1 MSDLITLDRA
11 RQNLPSS
18 VNADEP
24 QIATLITAVSQAVQR
39 WCRRDFTATAYDELY
54 HGNGERLLLLRQY
67 PLISIESIRH
77 DPTAVMT
84 VTNTSTSNQQARV
97 SVTST
102 GLVLKRV
109 TSGVATT
116 NTLTFAV
123 NPTLSTLKSAVEA
136 LGNGWSA
143 TILGDY
149 GSWPTADLL
158 ALQGA
163 VNAAGFSAELTMH
176 VAELSGFE
184 VDARRG
190 WVWHGHASSS
200 PFDDAPVW
208 ARGVNNFRVQY
219 TAGFSLVPDDVQ
231 EATAEWVATLF
242 KDLGRNQNLPPR
254 AASAC
259 SALPPSPVRTA
270 SPRAASA
277 RCSPPIAN
285 IPSVVS
291 SEW

>member
-24 QIATLITAVSQAVQR
+24 QIATLISAVSQAVQR

-54 HGNGERLLLLRQY
+54 HGNGERLLILRQY
-67 PLISIESIRH
+67 PVISIESIRH
-77 DPTAVMT
+77 DLAAVMA

-97 SVTST
+97 AVTST
-102 GLVLKRV
+102 GLVLKRIA
-109 TSGVATT
+109 SGVAAT
-116 NTLTFAV
+116 NTLTFAA
-123 NPTLSTLKSAVEA
+123 NPSLNALKSAVDA

-143 TILGDY
+143 TVLENY
-149 GSWPTADLL
+149 GAWSSADLL

-163 VNAAGFSAELTMH
+163 ANTAGFRAELTMH

-190 WVWHGHASSS
+190 WVWHGHASST
-200 PFDDAPVW
+200 PFDGAPVW
-208 ARGVNNFRVQY
+208 TRGVNNFRVQY
-219 TAGFSLVPDDVQ
+219 TAGFTLVPDDVQ

-242 KDLGRNQNLPPR
+242 KDLGRNQNLAAESSVGVFSASALAGQENKPPR
-254 AASAC
+254 SI
-259 SALPPSPVRTA
+259 RTLLA
-270 SPRAASA
+270 GYRKHL
-277 RCSPPIAN
+277 
-285 IPSVVS
+285 VS
-291 SEW
+291 GELW